1 MSTTP
6 QGGTGT
12 VPQTPTPSGPGAT
25 PRMSDGAA
33 TRPGIGQYATRYSMV
48 GVLVVLIIVATILYP
63 GFLNPANIGNILTQ
77 NSAVGIIAIGMT
89 FVIISG
95 GFDLSVGATYALG
108 AVLFAGLTIQTG
120 SIVVAGIGA
129 IAAGVVV
136 GLINGVIVS
145 RLNVNPFVATL
156 GTSSVVSGIAYIY
169 SDSSPFIVNDDPQFQ
184 DLALSTIAGV
194 RLPIWILVIA
204 FIVAALLL
212 ARTTFGRNIYAVGG
226 NYEAAWLSG
235 LRVKGLNAS
244 VYVLTGVLAA
254 LAGMMDASRLGV
266 GQADVGG
273 SMALDAIAIVVVG
286 GTSLLGGEG
295 AIWRSAVGLLI
306 LATLTNVFY
315 SLNVS
320 QHWQLIAKG
329 CIVVAAVAV
338 DAIIRHRKRG

>member
-1 MSTTP
+1 MTSTQ
-6 QGGTGT
+6 QGENTT
-12 VPQTPTPSGPGAT
+12 AAEPPDA
-25 PRMSDGAA
+25 PRASDGS
-33 TRPGIGQYATRYSMV
+33 TGRPGLGAIATRYSMV
-48 GVLVVLIIVATILYP
+48 GVLVLLIVVATILYP
-63 GFLNPANIGNILTQ
+63 GFVDPRNLGNILTQ
-77 NSAVGIIAIGMT
+77 NSAVGLIAIGMT

-120 SIVVAGIGA
+120 SILVAGLGA
-129 IAAGVVV
+129 LAAGVLVGVV
-136 GLINGVIVS
+136 NGAIIS
-145 RLNVNPFVATL
+145 RLGINPFVATL

-169 SDSSPFIVNDDPQFQ
+169 SDSSPFIVNDVPQFQ
-184 DLALSTIAGV
+184 DLALSTIAGL

-204 FIVAALLL
+204 FLLAGALL
-212 ARTTFGRNIYAVGG
+212 AKTTYGRNIHAVGG

-235 LRVKGLNAS
+235 LRVRGLNAS

-266 GQADVGG
+266 GQADVGA

-329 CIVVAAVAV
+329 AIVVAAVAV
-338 DAIIRHRKRG
+338 DAIVRQRKRA

>member
-1 MSTTP
+1 MSTAP
-6 QGGTGT
+6 Q
-12 VPQTPTPSGPGAT
+12 SAT
-25 PRMSDGAA
+25 TLEEPPAAPRMSDGSGG
-33 TRPGIGQYATRYSMV
+33 RPGPVALASRYSML
-48 GVLVVLIIVATILYP
+48 GVLVLLVVVATILYP
-63 GFLNPANIGNILTQ
+63 GFLDPANIGNILTQ
-77 NSAVGIIAIGMT
+77 NSAVGLIAIGMT

-108 AVLFAGLTIQTG
+108 AVLFAGLTLKTG
-120 SIVVAGIGA
+120 SILVAGLGA
-129 IAAGVVV
+129 LAAGVVV
-136 GLINGVIVS
+136 GVINGLIIS
-145 RLNVNPFVATL
+145 RLGINPFVATL
-156 GTSSVVSGIAYIY
+156 GTSSVVSGVAYIY
-169 SDSSPFIVNDDPQFQ
+169 SNSSPFIVNDVPQFQ

-194 RLPIWILVIA
+194 RLPIWILLIA
-204 FIVAALLL
+204 FVVAAVLL
-212 ARTTFGRNIYAVGG
+212 AKTTYGRNVHAVGG

-338 DAIIRHRKRG
+338 DAVLRQRKHA

>member
-1 MSTTP
+1 MTSTQ
-6 QGGTGT
+6 QGEPATAAEPPG
-12 VPQTPTPSGPGAT
+12 VPRA
-25 PRMSDGAA
+25 SDGSTGRSGLGA
-33 TRPGIGQYATRYSMV
+33 YATRYSMV
-48 GVLVVLIIVATILYP
+48 GVLALLIVAATILYP
-63 GFLNPANIGNILTQ
+63 GFLDPRNLGNILTQ
-77 NSAVGIIAIGMT
+77 NSAVGLIAIGMT

-108 AVLFAGLTIQTG
+108 AVLFAGLTLSTG
-120 SIVVAGIGA
+120 SILVAALGA

-136 GLINGVIVS
+136 GVVNGAIIS
-145 RLNVNPFVATL
+145 RLGINPFVATL

-169 SDSSPFIVNDDPQFQ
+169 SDSSPFIVNDVPEFQ
-184 DLALSTIAGV
+184 DLALSTIAGL

-204 FIVAALLL
+204 FLISGVLL
-212 ARTTFGRNIYAVGG
+212 AKTTYGRNIHAVGG

-266 GQADVGG
+266 GQADVGA

-329 CIVVAAVAV
+329 AIVVAAVAV
-338 DAIIRHRKRG
+338 DALIRQRKQA